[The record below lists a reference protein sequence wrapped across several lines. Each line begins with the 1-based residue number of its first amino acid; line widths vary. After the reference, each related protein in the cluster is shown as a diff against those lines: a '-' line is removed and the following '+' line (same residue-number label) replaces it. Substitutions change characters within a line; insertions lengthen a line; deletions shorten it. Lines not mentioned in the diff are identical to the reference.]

1 MSTERE
7 YVLGTHDDEIE
18 RLGMQHRV
26 WRPKV
31 TDAWHRAGF
40 RVGQTLIDVGC
51 GPGYAAIDLAEI
63 VESGGKV
70 YAVDQ
75 SRRFLDAL
83 ELRRDARGLTHLET
97 LEANLDTDALPE
109 MQADGAFCRWVL
121 SFVAKPREV
130 IEKVA
135 DALKPGGTF
144 VAFEYYDYDAYNA
157 EPSSPEFLEFK
168 EAVVKSWKAGG
179 GEPDIGLRVPKWL
192 RELGFEVKSI
202 RAHHELLKKQD
213 YFWQWPWVWEQVG
226 LQRLV
231 DLGYVTP
238 EKGKAMEAFFE
249 GLQTDPDAMV
259 FTPSVM
265 EIIAVKRT

>member
-40 RVGQTLIDVGC
+40 RVGQMLIDIGC

-63 VESGGKV
+63 VESSGKV
-70 YAVDQ
+70 LAVDQ
-75 SRRFLDAL
+75 SARFLSAL
-83 ELRRDARGLTHLET
+83 EVRRDQRGLSHLET
-97 LEANLDTDALPE
+97 LEANLDLDPLP
-109 MQADGAFCRWVL
+109 QIGADGAFCRWVL
-121 SFVAKPREV
+121 SFVSKPREV
-130 IEKVA
+130 LEKVA
-135 DALKPGGTF
+135 GSLRSGGTF
-144 VAFEYYDYDAYNA
+144 VAFEYYDYDAYNV
-157 EPSSPEFLEFK
+157 EPTAPEFREFK
-168 EAVVKSWKAGG
+168 EAVVKSWRAGG
-179 GEPDIGLRVPKWL
+179 GEPDIGLKVPKWL
-192 RELGFEVKSI
+192 REVGFEVKSI
-202 RAHHELLKKQD
+202 RVHHEMITKRD

-231 DLGYVTP
+231 DLGYLTP
-238 EKGKAMEAFFE
+238 ARGQAISLFFE
-249 GLQTDPDAMV
+249 GLQSDPHAMV

-265 EIIAVKRT
+265 EIIAVKK

>member
-40 RVGQTLIDVGC
+40 RVGQTLIDIGC

-63 VESGGKV
+63 VESSGKV
-70 YAVDQ
+70 LGVDQ
-75 SRRFLDAL
+75 SRRFLDTL
-83 ELRRDARGLTHLET
+83 EFRRDQRGLAHLET
-97 LEANLDTDALPE
+97 LEANLDIDALPNL
-109 MQADGAFCRWVL
+109 QADGAFCRWVL
-121 SFVAKPREV
+121 SFVSKPQEVLAKM
-130 IEKVA
+130 A
-135 DALKPGGTF
+135 GALKPGGTF
-144 VAFEYYDYDAYNA
+144 VAFEYYDYDAYNV
-157 EPSSPEFLEFK
+157 EPSAPEFREFK

-179 GEPDIGLRVPKWL
+179 GEPDIGLKVPKWL
-192 RELGFEVKSI
+192 REVGFEVMSI
-202 RAHHELLKKQD
+202 RVHHEMITKRD
-213 YFWQWPWVWEQVG
+213 YLWQWPWVWEQVG

-231 DLGYVTP
+231 DLGYLTP
-238 EKGKAMEAFFE
+238 DRSQAMAAFFE
-249 GLQTDPDAMV
+249 SLQNDPNAMV

-265 EIIAVKRT
+265 ELIAVKG